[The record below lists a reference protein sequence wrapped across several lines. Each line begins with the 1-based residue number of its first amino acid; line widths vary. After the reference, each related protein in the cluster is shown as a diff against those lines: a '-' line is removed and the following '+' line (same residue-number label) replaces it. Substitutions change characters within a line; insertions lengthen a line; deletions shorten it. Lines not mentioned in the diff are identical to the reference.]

1 MDYPIFCSLKE
12 EYKSPFGAVASG
24 TKVTFTLHV
33 PKDMGVDAPRL
44 FIAYD
49 GDSADEHIM
58 KPVKEKASREKNSAE
73 VVLYRISITPKRIG
87 MHFYWFD
94 LYRDYQKIYRGKG
107 GVGYL
112 TQGTGE
118 AYRLFVHKKDYDIP
132 QWLPGGVIYQI
143 FPDRFNDAVPDKV
156 MPFPDRILRPNK
168 EGEPYFWANEL
179 PEGHLNQDYYGG
191 DFEGI
196 RQKLPY
202 LEGLGVNCIYLNPI
216 FEAHSNHRYN
226 TANYMKADPMLGSN
240 DDFARLCAEAK
251 ELGIRIILDGVFSHT
266 GDDSVYFDRNA
277 RYGSDGA
284 FHNIASP
291 YRSWYHFSPDYPF
304 GYRCWWGFAT
314 LPEVNE
320 SNPYYRDFICGK
332 DGVIDYWLSLGA
344 SGFRLDVADE
354 LPDDFIAEIR
364 KAIKARGAECYL
376 LGEVWDDATLKVAY
390 DERRKYLQGDCL
402 DSVMN
407 YPFKDA
413 VIEFIKTGN
422 AASPMERIM
431 QVVENYPAPALAT
444 AMNFLSNHDTVRAI
458 TEIAGDSLADHDR
471 FWQSGRYITGERLAY
486 GKRLLRLAYAMLF
499 TLPGVP
505 SVYYGDEVYMQGYK
519 DPFNRGYYNWFE
531 TDGMLR
537 DEIKN
542 LSALRKKFE
551 LFKFGGMELL
561 NATMGFVAYRR
572 YDDKEE
578 MLILINRTAQLK
590 SLEYKDKHIN
600 VPPYDYVMI
609 RLALEE

>member
-1 MDYPIFCSLKE
+1 MDYPIFCSMDK
-12 EYKSPFGAVASG
+12 EYKTPFGAVTVDS
-24 TKVTFTLHV
+24 KVTLTLHI

-44 FIAYD
+44 IIAYD
-49 GDSADEHIM
+49 GENAVEHIM
-58 KPVKEKASREKNSAE
+58 KPKKQSAKSKSDVQLFTVE
-73 VVLYRISITPKRIG
+73 IVADKIGLY
-87 MHFYWFD
+87 FYWFD
-94 LYRDYQKIYRGKG
+94 LYKDWQKIYRGAGGKG
-107 GVGYL
+107 YITQDTGV
-112 TQGTGE
+112 
-118 AYRLFVHKKDYDIP
+118 AYRLFVYKKDFDIP
-132 QWLPGGVIYQI
+132 QWLPGSVIYQI
-143 FPDRFNDAVPDKV
+143 FPDRFNDAKPDKASTY
-156 MPFPDRILRPNK
+156 PDRILRPNK
-168 EGEPYFWANEL
+168 DGEPYFWANEL

-196 RQKLPY
+196 KQKLPY
-202 LEGLGVNCIYLNPI
+202 LADLGISCIYLNPI

-226 TANYMKADPMLGSN
+226 TADYMKADPMLGTNEEFSE
-240 DDFARLCAEAK
+240 LCAEAK
-251 ELGIRIILDGVFSHT
+251 KQGIKIILDGVFSHT

-277 RYGSDGA
+277 RYGKHGA
-284 FHNIASP
+284 FHSIDSP
-291 YRSWYHFSPDYPF
+291 YRSWYIFSPEYPF

-332 DGVIDYWLSLGA
+332 GGVIDYWLSLGA

-354 LPDDFIAEIR
+354 LPDDFIYDIR
-364 KAIKARGAECYL
+364 KAIKSRGAECYL
-376 LGEVWDDATLKVAY
+376 LGEVWDDAVLKEAY
-390 DERRKYLQGDCL
+390 DVRRKYLQGDYL

-431 QVVENYPAPALAT
+431 QIVENYPAPALAC
-444 AMNFLSNHDTVRAI
+444 AMNFLSNHDTVRAL
-458 TEIAGDSLADHDR
+458 TEIAGDELGDHDR

-519 DPFNRGYYNWFE
+519 DPFNRGYYDWEE
-531 TDGMLR
+531 TDCMLKE
-537 DEIKN
+537 EIKS
-542 LSALRKKFE
+542 LSKLRKDFD
-551 LFKFGGMELL
+551 LFRFGGMEQLAASL
-561 NATMGFVAYRR
+561 GFVAYRR
-572 YDDKEE
+572 FDEKEE
-578 MLILINRTAQLK
+578 MLVLINRSSKLK

-609 RLALEE
+609 RLEI

>member
-1 MDYPIFCSLKE
+1 MGNPIFCSLKE
-12 EYKSPFGAVASG
+12 EYKSPFGAVATG
-24 TKVTFTLHV
+24 TKVTLTLHV
-33 PKDMGVDAPRL
+33 PTDMGVTEPRL

-49 GDSADEHIM
+49 GEKVVEHKM
-58 KPVKEKASREKNSAE
+58 KAAKKSDQKHEDVQLFTIEIKPDK
-73 VVLYRISITPKRIG
+73 IG
-87 MHFYWFD
+87 MYFYWFD
-94 LYRDYQKIYRGKG
+94 LYKDYQKIYRGRG
-107 GVGYL
+107 GEGYL

-118 AYRLFVHKKDYDIP
+118 AYRLFVYRQNYDIP
-132 QWLPGGVIYQI
+132 SWLPGGVIYQI
-143 FPDRFNDAVPDKV
+143 FPDRFNDAIPDKV
-156 MPFPDRILRPNK
+156 MPFPDRILRINK
-168 EGEPYFWANEL
+168 EGEPYFWANEI

-202 LEGLGVNCIYLNPI
+202 LKDLGVSCIYLNPI

-226 TANYMKADPMLGSN
+226 TANYMKADPMLGTN
-240 DDFARLCAEAK
+240 EEFKTLCAEAK
-251 ELGIRIILDGVFSHT
+251 QNGIKIILDGVFSHT

-284 FHNIASP
+284 FHNIDSP
-291 YRSWYHFSPDYPF
+291 FRSWYHFAPEYPF

-332 DGVIDYWLSLGA
+332 GGVIDYWLSLGA
-344 SGFRLDVADE
+344 AGFRLDVADE
-354 LPDDFIAEIR
+354 LPDDFIYEIR
-364 KAIKARGAECYL
+364 KAIKSRGADCYL
-376 LGEVWDDATLKVAY
+376 MGEVWDDATLKVAY
-390 DERRKYLQGDCL
+390 DIRRKYLQGDHL

-407 YPFKDA
+407 YPFKDS

-422 AASPMERIM
+422 AASPMDRIM
-431 QVVENYPAPALAT
+431 QIVENYPNPALSC
-444 AMNFLSNHDTVRAI
+444 AMNFLSNHDTVRAL
-458 TEIAGDSLADHDR
+458 TEIAGDTLGEHDR

-505 SVYYGDEVYMQGYK
+505 SIYYGDEVYMQGYK

-531 TDGMLR
+531 QDNMLKE
-537 DEIKN
+537 EIKK
-542 LSALRKKFE
+542 LSELRRRFDM
-551 LFKFGGMELL
+551 FKFGGMELL
-561 NATMGFVAYRR
+561 AASLGFVAYRR
-572 YDDKEE
+572 FDAKEE
-578 MLILINRTAQLK
+578 MLILINRSAQLK
-590 SLEYKDKHIN
+590 QLDYKDKHIN

-609 RLALEE
+609 KLDI